1 MRTSSRR
8 WIIGLCWLTV
18 MFDGFDI
25 VALGATIP
33 IITGAAHGH
42 LGATVADMTFVS
54 TISLVGVGL
63 GAVLIGPISER
74 IGRRMALM
82 LCLLVFSAFT
92 LLFPLMPSVA
102 LMGVVRLI
110 AGIGLG
116 GCMPIALTMMQ
127 ESAPAGRKAGASTF
141 TMTGYH
147 VGAVIASL
155 AAYWAHE
162 HWAWL
167 FYLGG
172 VLGLATL
179 PIMWFRLPETRP
191 TAVDRPSTVAEHRSG
206 VRDLFTEG
214 RSRAT
219 IGLWIAAF
227 MGLLLVYGL
236 NTWMPK
242 IMELAGYPVSSSL
255 IMLFVLNA
263 GAVLGLLVG
272 GRIGDARGVKGTTL
286 VWFGASAV
294 LLGLL
299 SVPMSSVLALNL
311 VILVTGVFVFCAQ
324 VLVYA
329 FVGYTYPRSLV
340 ATGMGFT
347 AGVGRLGAIAGPW
360 ITGALVT
367 AGLAYP
373 GGFYLFA
380 GVAVVGLLAAA
391 MIPKP
396 RPIAETSEP
405 RPVEVGG

>member
-1 MRTSSRR
+1 
-8 WIIGLCWLTV
+8 

-33 IITGAAHGH
+33 VMTSDAHGH
-42 LGATVADMTFVS
+42 LGVTVEDMTFIS

-63 GAVLIGPISER
+63 GAALVGPVSDR
-74 IGRRMALM
+74 LGRRLALM
-82 LCLLVFSAFT
+82 LCILVFSTCT

-102 LMGVVRLI
+102 LMAVSRLV

-116 GCMPIALTMMQ
+116 GCMPIALTIMQ
-127 ESAPAGRKAGASTF
+127 ETAPGGRRAGASTF

-147 VGAVIASL
+147 VGAVLASL
-155 AAYWAHE
+155 TAFWAHE

-167 FYLGG
+167 FIMGG
-172 VLGLATL
+172 GLGLATL
-179 PIMWFRLPETRP
+179 PLMWFKLPETHHSPHPQASAAPER
-191 TAVDRPSTVAEHRSG
+191 RYG

-214 RSRAT
+214 RARAT

-242 IMELAGYPVSSSL
+242 IMELAGYNISSSL
-255 IMLFVLNA
+255 IMLLILNV
-263 GAVLGLLVG
+263 GAVLGLLIG
-272 GRIGDARGVKGTTL
+272 GRVGDARGIKGTTL
-286 VWFGASAV
+286 VWFAAAAA
-294 LLGLL
+294 LLALL
-299 SVPMSSVLALNL
+299 SVRMTQVLALNL

-329 FVGYTYPRSLV
+329 FVGYTYPRALV

-360 ITGALVT
+360 ITGALVS

-380 GVAVVGLLAAA
+380 GVAVIGLLAAA

-396 RPIAETSEP
+396 EPTVARPASEP
-405 RPVEVGG
+405 AGVTL

>member
-1 MRTSSRR
+1 
-8 WIIGLCWLTV
+8 

-33 IITGAAHGH
+33 VITSDAHGH
-42 LGATVADMTFVS
+42 LGVTVADMTFIS

-63 GAVLIGPISER
+63 GAVLVGLASDR
-74 IGRRMALM
+74 LGRRIALM
-82 LCLLVFSAFT
+82 LCILVFSTFT
-92 LLFPLMPSVA
+92 LLFPIMPSVP
-102 LMGVVRLI
+102 LMGIARLI

-116 GCMPIALTMMQ
+116 GCMPIALTIMQ
-127 ESAPAGRKAGASTF
+127 ETAPGGRRAGASTF

-147 VGAVIASL
+147 VGAVLASL
-155 AAYWAHE
+155 TAFWAHE
-162 HWAWL
+162 HWVWL
-167 FYLGG
+167 FYIGG
-172 VLGLATL
+172 GLGLATL
-179 PIMWFRLPETRP
+179 PLLWFKLPETLHSLHP
-191 TAVDRPSTVAEHRSG
+191 EHSAGSERRYG
-206 VRDLFTEG
+206 FRDLFTEG
-214 RSRAT
+214 RARAT
-219 IGLWIAAF
+219 IGLWTAAF

-242 IMELAGYPVSSSL
+242 IMELAGYNISSSL
-255 IMLFVLNA
+255 IMLLVLNV
-263 GAVLGLLVG
+263 GAVLGLLIG
-272 GRIGDARGVKGTTL
+272 GRIGDALGIKGTTL
-286 VWFGASAV
+286 FWFAAAAA

-299 SVPMSSVLALNL
+299 SVRMTQVLALNF

-329 FVGYTYPRSLV
+329 FVGFVYPRALV

-347 AGVGRLGAIAGPW
+347 AGIGRLGAIAGPW

-380 GVAVVGLLAAA
+380 GVAVIGLLAAA

-396 RPIAETSEP
+396 KPIVSPPAAEPAGATI
-405 RPVEVGG
+405 